1 MNIIRKF
8 HKFHLGIQA
17 LLSSKQID
25 VKTVDDVNKF
35 VYKPPLD
42 LKAPKKLP
50 LLNLLKAR
58 HERCEGAVTVDDV
71 RDTIPKAKA
80 DFIIDVC

>member
-1 MNIIRKF
+1 
-8 HKFHLGIQA
+8 
-17 LLSSKQID
+17 
-25 VKTVDDVNKF
+25 VNKF

-71 RDTIPKAKA
+71 RDTIPKARA
-80 DFIIDVC
+80 DVIIDVC